1 MARERFERALA
12 IDGTFAEAHGSMA
25 VILALEGHKSAA
37 RQSAEI
43 ARRLD
48 PQSPTAQF
56 ALRLVE
62 GE

>member
-25 VILALEGHKSAA
+25 MILALEGHRDPA

-56 ALRLVE
+56 ALRLAG